1 MDEWMGRWMD
11 GRGLQRSVS
20 RPTCPLQ
27 SYHPS
32 LSSHVPRPCLCFGLR
47 LRPFHFYLG
56 PPACQEYHQVHVSGI
71 SDTAS
76 APMGCKP
83 LKEAST
89 STKDNLGVLLLGHKV
104 LRFQRKPSSLFVL
117 SCYCVPGL
125 GLVLPM
131 CDG

>member
-1 MDEWMGRWMD
+1 MDEW
-11 GRGLQRSVS
+11 RGLQRSVS

-32 LSSHVPRPCLCFGLR
+32 LSSHVLRPYLCFGLR
-47 LRPFHFYLG
+47 LRPLHFYLG

-83 LKEAST
+83 LKEASA

-104 LRFQRKPSSLFVL
+104 LGFQRKPQQSVL
-117 SCYCVPGL
+117 SCYYVPGL